1 MPKVYKSVDLY
12 KMLLSFWF
20 QKISQKWSH
29 IKLKNKDW
37 LIVIL
42 PMHSKDIPYWTLDI
56 PYWTLDIPYW
66 TFLSILSQWNISQSD
81 AKRFLWK

>member
-1 MPKVYKSVDLY
+1 MPKVYKAVDLY

-20 QKISQKWSH
+20 QQISQKWSH

-42 PMHSKDIPYWTLDI
+42 PMHSKDIPYWT
-56 PYWTLDIPYW
+56 
-66 TFLSILSQWNISQSD
+66 FLSILSQWNISQSD
-81 AKRFLWK
+81 AKKFLWK

>member
-1 MPKVYKSVDLY
+1 MPKVYKAVDLY
-12 KMLLSFWF
+12 KMLLFFWF

-42 PMHSKDIPYWTLDI
+42 PMHSKDIPYWT
-56 PYWTLDIPYW
+56 
-66 TFLSILSQWNISQSD
+66 FLSILSQWNISQSD
-81 AKRFLWK
+81 AKKFLWK

>member
-1 MPKVYKSVDLY
+1 MPKVYKAVDLY

-42 PMHSKDIPYWTLDI
+42 PMHSKDIPYWT
-56 PYWTLDIPYW
+56 
-66 TFLSILSQWNISQSD
+66 FLSILSQWNLSQSD
-81 AKRFLWK
+81 AKKFLWK